1 MYVQT
6 VTSTLTDRRPAMT
19 TRTDSSRLD
28 LALTVLRVIVGAVF
42 VAHGAQKLFVFGMAG
57 VQGAFGQMGIPL
69 ASVTGPAVALV
80 EFFGGLALIVGLLTR
95 LAGFGLAITMLGAI
109 VFAHLPEGF
118 FAPKGYEFPLTLLG
132 ATAALALAGAGRF
145 SLDHVLASRR
155 GAASPALAGQPTARA
170 GQRVA

>member
-1 MYVQT
+1 
-6 VTSTLTDRRPAMT
+6 MT

-28 LALTVLRVIVGAVF
+28 LALAVLRVVVGIVF
-42 VAHGAQKLFVFGMAG
+42 VAHGAQKLFVFGLAG

-69 ASVTGPAVALV
+69 AGVTGPAVALV
-80 EFFGGLALIVGLLTR
+80 EFFGGLALIAGLLTR
-95 LAGFGLAITMLGAI
+95 LAGLGLSVIMIGAI
-109 VFAHLPEGF
+109 AFVHLPEGF

-132 ATAALALAGAGRF
+132 ANLAVALAGAGRF
-145 SLDHVLASRR
+145 SLDHVIASRR